1 MFSVSYGMDYGWLQY
16 KRIYTW
22 EQRFI
27 YVQIRAPTAQKQEG
41 IQFQILQKPKD
52 FELTMLWTEL

>member
-1 MFSVSYGMDYGWLQY
+1 MVWIMDGCNTKPLTLGNNGLYMYRYGHL
-16 KRIYTW
+16 
-22 EQRFI
+22 
-27 YVQIRAPTAQKQEG
+27 TAQKQEG

>member
-1 MFSVSYGMDYGWLQY
+1 MAWIMDGCNTKGFTLGNNGLYM
-16 KRIYTW
+16 
-22 EQRFI
+22 
-27 YVQIRAPTAQKQEG
+27 YVQIWAPTAQKQEG